1 MTSKLEKISEFS
13 TIVADTGEI
22 ELIRKFQP
30 MDCTTNPSLLLK
42 AAQIPSYRKLV
53 DEALTWGRDH
63 TGTRDGDIAAS
74 LDRLT
79 VSFGAELTRIV
90 PGYVSTEVD
99 AALSFDTGGT
109 IAKAHQLLDMY
120 EDMGVDRKRILI
132 KTASTWEGI
141 RAAKQLQRDGV
152 NCNMTLIFSLTQAM
166 ACADAGAFLVSP
178 FVGRITDWYKAS
190 EGRDFTAEEDP
201 GVLSVRRI
209 YDNFKSQGY
218 DTIVMAASFRNS
230 GQIEALA
237 GCDRL
242 TISPALLDELSA
254 ADGQLTRRLSPDKES
269 RAENQ
274 LPANMSETDF
284 RWQLN
289 ENAMAAEKLAEGI
302 RRFHSDGIKLREYI
316 GSLV

>member
-1 MTSKLEKISEFS
+1 MPSKLEQLSQLS

-30 MDCTTNPSLLLK
+30 MDCTTNPSLLFK
-42 AAQIPSYRKLV
+42 AAQIPSYRELV
-53 DEALTWGRDH
+53 NEALEWGRGR
-63 TGTRDGDIAAS
+63 TNTREGDIAAS
-74 LDRLT
+74 MDRLT
-79 VSFGAELTRIV
+79 VSFGTELTRIV

-99 AALSFDTGGT
+99 AALSFDTEGT
-109 IAKAHQLLDMY
+109 IAKAHQLLNMY
-120 EDMGVDRKRILI
+120 EAMGVDRNRILI

-141 RAAKQLQRDGV
+141 RAAEQLQRDGV

-166 ACADAGAFLVSP
+166 ACADVGAFLVSP

-190 EGRDFTAEEDP
+190 EGRDFAAQEDP

-209 YDNFKSQGY
+209 YNNFKSRGY

-242 TISPALLDELSA
+242 TISPALLDELSTA
-254 ADGQLTRRLSPDKES
+254 EDQLTRQLSLDES
-269 RAENQ
+269 RADDDV
-274 LPANMSETDF
+274 PADINESDF
-284 RWQLN
+284 RWLLN
-289 ENAMAAEKLAEGI
+289 ENAMATEKLAEGI

-316 GSLV
+316 ASLV